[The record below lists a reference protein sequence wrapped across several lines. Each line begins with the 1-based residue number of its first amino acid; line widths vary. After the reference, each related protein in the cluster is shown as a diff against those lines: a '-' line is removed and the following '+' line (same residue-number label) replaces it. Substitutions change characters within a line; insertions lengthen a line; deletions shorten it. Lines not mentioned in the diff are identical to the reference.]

1 MNLFKNILIPVN
13 EEMDVSVAI
22 KKALELKDDT
32 AVLCIHFV
40 LYNYRNSLINILNFF
55 KRKKIYNTKIYNQL
69 FQERFYILKNEI
81 AKQCMTCVL
90 SIDIIPA
97 NNVTNGLLKYIK
109 ENSIDLLLFSKRRSE
124 HSLLLVKGI
133 NINKIARKS
142 SCSVLSAVPGCLNHS
157 VKSIILPVGSFLPE
171 KKIQIAIAFAQKYKG
186 LIHLVTLLDDADE
199 AHSKKKVDIFYK
211 TYKILQE
218 CGFTPQYKIL
228 SKYES
233 HESLLKYAEQV
244 KADLILLTPQKD
256 SFISGKSDNSIVDFI
271 SPYSHLL
278 VLMTKPNMVA

>member
-171 KKIQIAIAFAQKYKG
+171 KKIQIAIDTSWSSEKYQ
-186 LIHLVTLLDDADE
+186 ADYKINIQLE
-199 AHSKKKVDIFYK
+199 KKRKINFEPKIGDVYFSFFIINKNGELRFSTPDLYPYVDFYNGVIKKKK
-211 TYKILQE
+211 
-218 CGFTPQYKIL
+218 G
-228 SKYES
+228 
-233 HESLLKYAEQV
+233 
-244 KADLILLTPQKD
+244 QK
-256 SFISGKSDNSIVDFI
+256 KSVNKFQGVFD
-271 SPYSHLL
+271 
-278 VLMTKPNMVA
+278 